1 VSDENGCQAEPTGAE
16 ASHGRLWTG
25 GRRKASPFRFPR
37 RVTRDRA
44 GDCRWLGTRCAADA
58 CPAEHADRAHTDHDL
73 AGWADD
79 AGNFDPTPGE
89 ADVNV
94 LQLPVSQRLRA
105 GLLTWLTIMNCG

>member
-1 VSDENGCQAEPTGAE
+1 MQIIPELPGLTART
-16 ASHGRLWTG
+16 
-25 GRRKASPFRFPR
+25 
-37 RVTRDRA
+37 
-44 GDCRWLGTRCAADA
+44 LG
-58 CPAEHADRAHTDHDL
+58 EHADRAHTDHDL

-89 ADVNV
+89 AAVNV